1 MTPQR
6 FIPAH
11 AGNTCVLRGVL
22 NPFSVHPRARGEHHG
37 VRENLYR
44 DAGSSPRT
52 RGTPLQLDH
61 NDFQTRFIPA
71 HAGNTDPR
79 RGGDR
84 RMPVHP
90 RARGEHACTSG
101 ARVPPTGSSPR
112 TRGTQLRVRRG
123 RLQHRFIP
131 AHAGNTWPHE
141 QHQRSPAVHP
151 RARGEHTSRP
161 RTASRKTGSSPR
173 TRGTRGPARRDR
185 RPRRFIP
192 AHAGN
197 TLPIIS
203 LCYKDLEERELST
216 ELPEGKDPFS
226 GVVKEPLV

>member
-71 HAGNTDPR
+71 HAGNTTRHSTRTPACT
-79 RGGDR
+79 
-84 RMPVHP
+84 VHP
-90 RARGEHACTSG
+90 RARGEHN
-101 ARVPPTGSSPR
+101 RVNVIFWS
-112 TRGTQLRVRRG
+112 
-123 RLQHRFIP
+123 
-131 AHAGNTWPHE
+131 AD
-141 QHQRSPAVHP
+141 
-151 RARGEHTSRP
+151 
-161 RTASRKTGSSPR
+161 GSSPR
-173 TRGTRGPARRDR
+173 TRGTRDEHLADR
-185 RPRRFIP
+185 FLGRFIP